1 MFNDIIKQAQKI
13 LACPVCKKHFN
24 KTDIKLRATLDNTFI
39 FQTICNNHKNPVVT
53 VFIATFGNN
62 NQPKLNLNNINFKP
76 ITSNDLIEYHK
87 QINNFDGDFIKLW
100 KKSL

>member
-13 LACPVCKKHFN
+13 LACPVCKKHFSEN
-24 KTDIKLRATLDNTFI
+24 NIKLRASLDNTFI

-62 NQPKLNLNNINFKP
+62 QSKIKSNNLIDIKP
-76 ITSNDLIEYHK
+76 ISKNDLIEYHK
-87 QINNFDGDFIKLW
+87 QINNFDGDFIRLW